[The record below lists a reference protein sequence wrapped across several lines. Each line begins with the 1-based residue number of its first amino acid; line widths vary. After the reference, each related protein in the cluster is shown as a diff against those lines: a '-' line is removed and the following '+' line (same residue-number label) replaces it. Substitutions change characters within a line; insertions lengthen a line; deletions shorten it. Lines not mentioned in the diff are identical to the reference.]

1 MDGNHPSHRDPRP
14 KRRRA
19 VDNPYKIY
27 TVGTNT
33 DCLHYYISFQDGTG
47 AHQELEISKELF
59 DALDRFELDDL
70 SFLNEVDRHYEQS
83 EQSENSLNK
92 RVATPQI
99 SVEETVMRQMETE
112 RLHQAIRKLPEI
124 QRRRLSMYYFGG
136 LTFEQIAKAEGCTH
150 PAVVKSVTAALDK
163 LRKFISE

>member
-1 MDGNHPSHRDPRP
+1 MDGNHPNHREPRP

-19 VDNPYKIY
+19 ADNPYEIY

-33 DCLHYYISFQDGTG
+33 DCLRYYISFQDGMG
-47 AHQELEISKELF
+47 AQRELEISKELF
-59 DALDRFELDDL
+59 DTLDRFELDDL

-92 RVATPQI
+92 RAATPQI

-112 RLHQAIRKLPEI
+112 RLHRAISKLPEI
-124 QRRRLSMYYFGG
+124 QRRRLSMYYFSG
-136 LTFEQIAKAEGCTH
+136 LTFEQIAKKEGCTKM
-150 PAVVKSVTAALDK
+150 AVKLSVDHAILLT
-163 LRKFISE
+163 SE